1 MQGIPEIRKQKG
13 GSLLRAEKK
22 GKYVKKR

>member
-1 MQGIPEIRKQKG
+1 LI

-22 GKYVKKR
+22 GGNCDIDVVAWPN